1 MNLFCDVDG
10 TFWEH
15 TDLDFSQYNRNLK
28 AAERWRAAGHV
39 FGLATGR
46 GIPSMRRN
54 FPAYHD
60 CADFLITDNGSFTT
74 ETKTERLID
83 ETVFESRQ
91 IAQILSFVR
100 TIYSEK
106 EAIVSYHGYLQEYQ
120 VPIASIGKIRVWLLE
135 SRMAERLFFEMSL
148 HFGNEDYKLHI
159 ERNALPS
166 SLEWVGPDYKSF
178 INIVPVDS
186 GKENAIAHLKK
197 TRKITGDVVVLGD
210 DMNDLAMIQKYDG
223 YAMANSHP
231 KLLEKMKPDRIVK
244 NPEELIKKL
253 LNKKQA

>member
-1 MNLFCDVDG
+1 MNLFCDIDG

-15 TDLDFSQYNRNLK
+15 TDLDFVQYKKNLK

-54 FPAYHD
+54 FPDYHNH
-60 CADFLITDNGSFTT
+60 ADFLITDNGSFTT
-74 ETKTERLID
+74 ETKTEKLID
-83 ETVFESRQ
+83 EIVFETRQ

-100 TIYSEK
+100 TIFNEE
-106 EAIVSYHGYLQEYQ
+106 EAKVSYHGYLQEYQ
-120 VPIASIGKIRVWLLE
+120 VPIAAIGKIRVWLLE
-135 SRMAERLFFEMSL
+135 PRMAEKLYFEMAM
-148 HFGNEDYKLHI
+148 HFGNDDYKLHI

-166 SLEWVGPDYKSF
+166 SLKWVGPKYKSF
-178 INIVPVDS
+178 INIVPAES
-186 GKENAIAHLKK
+186 GKETAITRLKK
-197 TRKITGDVVVLGD
+197 QRKITGDVIVLGD

-231 KLLEKMKPDRIVK
+231 KLLEKMSPDHIVK
-244 NPEELIKKL
+244 NPEALIRKL
-253 LNKKQA
+253 LK